1 MKRIGTIITLTV
13 ILIAFIFG
21 IRYIYLKDQKDPVVY
36 ETQKSFRYTIL
47 KKTVATGSI
56 VPKEEVLIKPN
67 ISGIIDQIF
76 VEAGDYVKS
85 GDLLA
90 MVTFGT
96 TFTMANKS
104 GDLLAMVK
112 VVPNVSSL
120 NSAKNNI
127 NSVSTQVETAKLAF
141 QNQESIYNRQKGL
154 FEKGVIS
161 ANEFDNA
168 QLSYNQSLQR
178 YKQEQISLNNARQ
191 NYDIIKTGT
200 TSGIG
205 AAANTEIRAT
215 VSGMV
220 LDVPVKT
227 GNQVIESNNFNDG
240 TTIATIADVTNMI
253 FEGKVDES
261 EVGKIKEDLALEI
274 TVGAIDN
281 KKFEAT
287 LDYIAPKGIDE
298 NGAIQ
303 FEIKGTLNKKDA
315 VFIRAGLSANASIIL
330 ARADSV
336 LALKEALI
344 QYDIKTKIPFVEVEI
359 GDQKF
364 ERKEIEL
371 GISDGINVE
380 VKAGISPNDKVK
392 VWNQLKPRTNF

>member
-13 ILIAFIFG
+13 ILIAFVFG
-21 IRYIYLKDQKDPVVY
+21 IRYIYLKDQKDPIVY
-36 ETQKSFRYTIL
+36 ETQSSFRHTIL

-76 VEAGDYVKS
+76 VEAGDYV
-85 GDLLA
+85 
-90 MVTFGT
+90 
-96 TFTMANKS
+96 KS

-200 TSGIG
+200 TSGMG

-281 KKFEAT
+281 KKFDAT